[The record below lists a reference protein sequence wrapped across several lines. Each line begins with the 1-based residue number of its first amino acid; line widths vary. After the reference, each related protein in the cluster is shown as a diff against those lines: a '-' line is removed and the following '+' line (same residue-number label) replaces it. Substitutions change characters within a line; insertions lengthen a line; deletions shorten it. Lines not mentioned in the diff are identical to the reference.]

1 MLAFEC
7 PFTTLSTFE
16 PPQAEERIGLWER
29 DVVEAFIASDP
40 AAIDCYREL
49 QWAPTGE
56 MLDLALEA
64 GTRDFAWS
72 SGAVSA
78 VKVNSRALVW
88 RVEACIP
95 WSAFGGIPPA
105 TGSRWRLNLFRHD
118 TAHQAGL
125 AFSPT
130 LSSSFH
136 TPERFGWL
144 EFVDSS
150 RAGEAHRTVSP

>member
-1 MLAFEC
+1 
-7 PFTTLSTFE
+7 
-16 PPQAEERIGLWER
+16 
-29 DVVEAFIASDP
+29 
-40 AAIDCYREL
+40 
-49 QWAPTGE
+49 

-95 WSAFGGIPPA
+95 WSAFGGEPPA
-105 TGSRWRLNLFRHD
+105 PGSRWRLNLFRHD

-144 EFVDSS
+144 DFVDSS